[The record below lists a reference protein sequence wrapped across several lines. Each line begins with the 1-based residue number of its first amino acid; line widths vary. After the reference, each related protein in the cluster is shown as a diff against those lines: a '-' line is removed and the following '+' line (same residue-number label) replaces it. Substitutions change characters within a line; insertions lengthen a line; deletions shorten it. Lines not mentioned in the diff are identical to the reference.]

1 MRNHIVSFYF
11 FRKEKAMS
19 YTKRYLESL
28 IEEIMDTFSGEELE
42 EKLRSTFGYSDSEI
56 ADVIIDYG
64 RR

>member
-1 MRNHIVSFYF
+1 
-11 FRKEKAMS
+11 MS
-19 YTKRYLESL
+19 YTKRYLENL
-28 IEEIMDTFSGEELE
+28 IEEIMDTFSGDELK